1 MSKSEPVPNSTTHDG
16 AQQPYHDGSADASS
30 SRAGDVEALEFEI
43 DQLRGGAVRAAAE
56 TENSRLRN
64 ERALKDASEYAIAAF
79 AREVLGVADNL
90 RRAIDASDDRPGG
103 SGHVILDEG
112 VRATE
117 RQLVSVLQR
126 FGVQKIQAIGTKFSP
141 HQHEAVMDTRETAE
155 AAGVVVQVLED
166 GYTIH
171 GRLLRPAS
179 VIVGAAGSKALP
191 NGGTREDRSV

>member
-1 MSKSEPVPNSTTHDG
+1 MAKAIGIDLGTTNSCVAAMDG
-16 AQQPYHDGSADASS
+16 KQ
-30 SRAGDVEALEFEI
+30 
-43 DQLRGGAVRAAAE
+43 
-56 TENSRLRN
+56 
-64 ERALKDASEYAIAAF
+64 AAF
-79 AREVLGVADNL
+79 EGEVLGVADNL
-90 RRAIDASDDRPGG
+90 RRVIDAADDRPRA

-126 FGVQKIQAIGTKFSP
+126 FGVQKIQAIGTNFSP

-171 GRLLRPAS
+171 GRLLRLACA
-179 VIVGAAGSKALP
+179 VVGAAGSNSLP
-191 NGGTREDRSV
+191 SGGMREDRSV